1 MMTKLF
7 IYCALLSC
15 ILLLPDRIWEK
26 AWNYLECFFTY
37 LKKTNEK
44 NPFQKEHKNGQKLLN
59 FLPALEAKL
68 AMGLKTTTDSIPRY
82 KFYTTLLFDLLEVH
96 QKRGISLKNIIP
108 ELRLNLTKDLQ
119 FETKLQSNL
128 LGGNLQFFVITMTTW
143 GFIFFSS
150 AMADLPLKFSDLMI
164 ILVLQILGILIF
176 NLALRKLKKH
186 IFNKFSEAIERL
198 YLFVS
203 LVEIGM
209 PVGQTLAE
217 SRVLE
222 GGLMN
227 HKLFSPC
234 ASRLL
239 TLVNRWKENGLSPK
253 IEAQEI
259 IKELWSLKENSFEQF
274 NKGVDGLKFGV
285 MAFFFLPAYFFYLYS
300 IFEYFM
306 KLN

>member
-7 IYCALLSC
+7 IYCALLSS

-26 AWNYLECFFTY
+26 GWILLECFFTY
-37 LKKTNEK
+37 LKKINEK
-44 NPFQKEHKNGQKLLN
+44 NPFQKEQKSGEKLLS
-59 FLPALEAKL
+59 FLPNLEAKL

-96 QKRGISLKNIIP
+96 QKRGISLKNILP
-108 ELRLNLTKDLQ
+108 ELRLNLIKDLQ

-143 GFIFFSS
+143 CFIFFSS
-150 AMADLPLKFSDLMI
+150 SMADLPLKSSDLII
-164 ILVLQILGILIF
+164 ILMVQIFGILVF
-176 NLALRKLKKH
+176 NIALRKFKNH
-186 IFNKFSEAIERL
+186 MFHKFSEAIERL

-209 PVGQTLAE
+209 PVSQTLAE

-234 ASRLL
+234 ASRLV

-253 IEAQEI
+253 IESQEI

-274 NKGVDGLKFGV
+274 NKGVDGLKFCV
-285 MAFFFLPAYFFYLYS
+285 TAFFFLPAYFFYLYS

>member
-26 AWNYLECFFTY
+26 FWNLLQSFFTY
-37 LKKTNEK
+37 LKSWEEK
-44 NPFQKEHKNGQKLLN
+44 NPFQKEHKSGEKLLS
-59 FLPALEAKL
+59 FLPNLEAKL

-96 QKRGISLKNIIP
+96 QKRGISLKIIIP

-119 FETKLQSNL
+119 FESKLQSNL

-143 GFIFFSS
+143 CFIFFSS
-150 AMADLPLKFSDLMI
+150 AMADLPLKFSVLMI
-164 ILVLQILGILIF
+164 ILMIQITGIFIF
-176 NLALRKLKKH
+176 NLALKKLKNYT
-186 IFNKFSEAIERL
+186 FSKFSEAIERL

-209 PVGQTLAE
+209 PVSQTLAE

-222 GGLMN
+222 GGLMKN
-227 HKLFSPC
+227 KLFSPC

-239 TLVNRWKENGLSPK
+239 TLVNRWKENGISPK
-253 IEAQEI
+253 VEAGEI
-259 IKELWSLKENSFEQF
+259 IRELWHLKEVSFERF
-274 NKGVDGLKFGV
+274 LKHLEALKFIV
-285 MAFFFLPAYFFYLYS
+285 LAFFFLPAYFFYLYS
-300 IFEYFM
+300 IFQFFM
-306 KLN
+306 EQ

>member
-26 AWNYLECFFTY
+26 IWKILQSFFTY
-37 LKKTNEK
+37 LKSWEEK
-44 NPFQKEHKNGQKLLN
+44 NPFQKEHKSGEKLLS
-59 FLPALEAKL
+59 FLPNLEAKL

-96 QKRGISLKNIIP
+96 QKRGISLKIIIP

-119 FETKLQSNL
+119 FESKLQSNL

-143 GFIFFSS
+143 CFIFFSS
-150 AMADLPLKFSDLMI
+150 AMADLPLKFSVLMI
-164 ILVLQILGILIF
+164 ILMIQITGIFIF
-176 NLALRKLKKH
+176 NLALKKLKNYT
-186 IFNKFSEAIERL
+186 FSKFSEAIERL

-209 PVGQTLAE
+209 PVSQTLAE

-222 GGLMN
+222 GGLMKN
-227 HKLFSPC
+227 KLFSPC

-239 TLVNRWKENGLSPK
+239 TLVNRWKENGISPK
-253 IEAQEI
+253 VEAGEI
-259 IKELWSLKENSFEQF
+259 IRELWHLKEVSFERF
-274 NKGVDGLKFGV
+274 LKHLEALKFIV
-285 MAFFFLPAYFFYLYS
+285 LAFFFLPAYFFYLYS
-300 IFEYFM
+300 IFQFFM
-306 KLN
+306 EQ

>member
-1 MMTKLF
+1 MTTNIF

-26 AWNYLECFFTY
+26 AWKFIECFIHC
-37 LKKTNEK
+37 LKKMDEK
-44 NPFQKEHKNGQKLLN
+44 NPFLKEQRSGQKLLS
-59 FLPALEAKL
+59 FLPDLEAKL
-68 AMGLKTTTDSIPRY
+68 AMGLKTTIQSIPQY

-96 QKRGISLKNIIP
+96 QKRGISLKYILP
-108 ELRLNLTKDLQ
+108 ELRLNLIKDLQ
-119 FETKLQSNL
+119 FESKLKSNL
-128 LGGNLQFFVITMTTW
+128 IGGNLQFFVITLTTW

-150 AMADLPLKFSDLMI
+150 SMADLPLIFSDLMI
-164 ILVLQILGILIF
+164 ILIVQILGILVF
-176 NLALRKLKKH
+176 NLALKKFKIH
-186 IFNKFSEAIERL
+186 VFNKFSEAIERL

-209 PVGQTLAE
+209 PVTQTLNE

-222 GGLMN
+222 GGLMK
-227 HKLFSPC
+227 HKLFSQC
-234 ASRLL
+234 ASRFV
-239 TLVNRWKENGLSPK
+239 TLVNRWKENGISPK
-253 IEAQEI
+253 IESQEI

-274 NKGVDGLKFGV
+274 NKGVDGLKFCV

>member
-26 AWNYLECFFTY
+26 IWNLLQSFFTY
-37 LKKTNEK
+37 LKSWEEK
-44 NPFQKEHKNGQKLLN
+44 NPFQKEHKSGEKLLS
-59 FLPALEAKL
+59 FLPNLEAKL

-96 QKRGISLKNIIP
+96 QKRGISLKTIIP

-119 FETKLQSNL
+119 FESKLQSNL

-143 GFIFFSS
+143 CFIFFSS
-150 AMADLPLKFSDLMI
+150 AMADLPLKFSVLMI
-164 ILVLQILGILIF
+164 ILMIQITGIFIF
-176 NLALRKLKKH
+176 NLALKKLKNYT
-186 IFNKFSEAIERL
+186 FSKFSEAIERL

-209 PVGQTLAE
+209 PVSQTLAE

-222 GGLMN
+222 GGLMKN
-227 HKLFSPC
+227 KLFSPC

-239 TLVNRWKENGLSPK
+239 TLVNRWKENGISPK
-253 IEAQEI
+253 VEAGEI
-259 IKELWSLKENSFEQF
+259 IRELWHLKEVSFERF
-274 NKGVDGLKFGV
+274 LKHLEALKFIV
-285 MAFFFLPAYFFYLYS
+285 LAFFFLPAYFFYLYS
-300 IFEYFM
+300 IFQFFM
-306 KLN
+306 EQ